1 MEKYVRKEIS
11 ADTARSYGQ
20 GQLVPILIPVSPAD
34 DDHADGNDNDDDD
47 NDKDHDEDDRQG
59 QPAVDLLLPITL
71 VCCFQSP
78 SVCEHLTAGHEMT

>member
-34 DDHADGNDNDDDD
+34 DDDADGTDDDD
-47 NDKDHDEDDRQG
+47 DDDDDDQDDGDDNFNRICCYQLRLS
-59 QPAVDLLLPITL
+59 AVFSL
-71 VCCFQSP
+71 
-78 SVCEHLTAGHEMT
+78 HLFVNI